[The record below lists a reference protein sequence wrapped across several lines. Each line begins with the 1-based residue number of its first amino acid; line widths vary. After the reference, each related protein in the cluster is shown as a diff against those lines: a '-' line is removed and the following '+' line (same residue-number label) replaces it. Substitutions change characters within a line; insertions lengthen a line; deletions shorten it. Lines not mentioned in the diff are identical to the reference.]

1 MKKET
6 TPCFIHADILA
17 SSSWVIMKQKECS
30 KNNEYT
36 RLLGI
41 ETSGRKLRPNAIQ
54 VQISWVFVSSTPSLA
69 GSHVKEKSLLCP
81 IRLGWPYTAW
91 LIVLLS

>member
-6 TPCFIHADILA
+6 TPRFIHADILA
-17 SSSWVIMKQKECS
+17 STSWVIMKQKECS

-41 ETSGRKLRPNAIQ
+41 ETSGRRLRPDAIQ

-69 GSHVKEKSLLCP
+69 GSHVKEKSLLCC
-81 IRLGWPYTAW
+81 L
-91 LIVLLS
+91 VQSFSNLLTT